1 MAKNYTYIGNC
12 EQDGLLHVILEV
24 RCTECKTT
32 KRILV
37 DPNGYHKWI
46 NGTLIQ
52 RALPDLPKDIRELLI
67 SGFCGSCFDKLFP
80 LDEA

>member
-1 MAKNYTYIGNC
+1 MAKNYIYKGSC
-12 EQDGLLHVILEV
+12 EQDGMLHVVLEA
-24 RCTECKTT
+24 RCTECKII
-32 KRILV
+32 KQILV

-52 RALPDLPKDIRELLI
+52 RALPDLSKENRELLI

-80 LDEA
+80 IDEA

>member
-1 MAKNYTYIGNC
+1 MAKNYIYKGNC
-12 EQDGLLHVILEV
+12 EQDGMLHVVLEA

-32 KRILV
+32 TLILV

-46 NGTLIQ
+46 NGALIQ
-52 RALPDLPKDIRELLI
+52 SALPDLSKDKRELLI
-67 SGFCGSCFDKLFP
+67 FGLCGSCFDKLFP

>member
-1 MAKNYTYIGNC
+1 MAKNYTYVGNC
-12 EQDGLLHVILEV
+12 ESDDLLYVILEAH
-24 RCTECKTT
+24 CIECKTT

-52 RALPDLPKDIRELLI
+52 RALPDLPKDDRELLI
-67 SGFCGSCFDKLFP
+67 SGFCGACFDKLFP